1 MSNRYAKLALSVL
14 LPAVLLAGCSDW
26 LTSPKAKNDP
36 NNPTTAGRDQL
47 LVGVETA
54 QTTLQTGDLARTLS
68 LWVQSMAG
76 TQRQYSLLDN
86 YQFDEDA
93 YSPDWSL
100 VYTGGGLV
108 DIRTIESQALEV
120 GDSIYAGV
128 GYVLEAMTMGTAA
141 DLWGDIPYSQAV
153 SDSILTPELDP
164 QQQVYAT
171 VQAKLDTAIAF
182 LQCTASTCAGPGGVD
197 LWYGQD
203 DDPDDAA
210 QWAELAHTLKAR
222 YYMHTAE
229 VDPSSYA
236 LALAQT
242 DSGISSPANDL
253 ESYQSNDPNE
263 WNLWYQFMVIQ
274 RSGYTGAGQF
284 MVNLLKSR
292 SDPRLE
298 QYFAPNSSGQI
309 AGAPPGG
316 GAVSASDISSTRL
329 APNFH
334 QPMVTYAEN
343 QLIMAE
349 AALHEGETG
358 TALTAYNAERT
369 SQGVPTAGSV
379 TLQDVMTEKYIALF
393 QQVEPWNDYKR
404 TCLPALTPA
413 NGAAAIPARLL
424 YPLSTERNA
433 NPNIPAPS
441 DQPQRNWNDP
451 NACPAP

>member
-1 MSNRYAKLALSVL
+1 MSNRYAKLALSAL
-14 LPAVLLAGCSDW
+14 LPAMLLAGCSDW
-26 LTSPKAKNDP
+26 LTAPKAKTDP

-68 LWVQSMAG
+68 LWVQSMSG

-93 YSPDWSL
+93 YSADWSL
-100 VYTGGGLV
+100 VYTGGGLI
-108 DIRTIESQALEV
+108 DIRTIESQALEA
-120 GDSIYAGV
+120 GDSLYAGV
-128 GYVLEAMTMGTAA
+128 GYVLEALTMGTAA
-141 DLWGDIPYSQAV
+141 DVWGDIPYSQAV
-153 SDSILTPELDP
+153 SDSVLTPELDP
-164 QQQVYAT
+164 QQQVYAM

-182 LQCTASTCAGPGGVD
+182 LRCTASTCTGPRGAD

-203 DDPDDAA
+203 DDTDDAA
-210 QWAELAHTLKAR
+210 QWTELAHTLKAR

-229 VDPSSYA
+229 VDPGAYT
-236 LALAQT
+236 LALAQA

-253 ESYQSNDPNE
+253 VSYQSNDPNE

-284 MVNLLKSR
+284 MVNLLKSDD
-292 SDPRLE
+292 DPRL
-298 QYFAPNSSGQI
+298 QRYFAPNSGGEI
-309 AGAPPGG
+309 VGAPPGG

-329 APNFH
+329 APNFR

-343 QLIMAE
+343 QLIIAE
-349 AALHEGETG
+349 AALHEGEPA

-369 SQGVPTAGSV
+369 SQDVPTAGSV
-379 TLQDVMTEKYIALF
+379 TLQDVMSEKYIALF

-404 TCLPALTPA
+404 TCLPALDPA
-413 NGAAAIPARLL
+413 GNASAVPGRIL
-424 YPLSTERNA
+424 YPLSAERNA

-451 NACPAP
+451 NPCPAP